1 MLSNEIYIQ
10 QSLELNLFFMR
21 IAKEHAFFM
30 ESAFGSKDQALAQQA
45 EELKNQF
52 TALLSETLCLANG
65 LISPE
70 VLASGELVTRLTL
83 DSEQAS
89 TYYSGILLDNELTRQ
104 ELSLESS
111 PNLLSPSSS
120 IVAQISSLNQRAISA
135 TTVLANYKSHLLQNV
150 LSCQT
155 FTFNYPLL
163 LDHILRE
170 ARFYL
175 KMLTTLQN
183 RQVVD
188 LKRDI
193 IEQEVFWNRIMA
205 EHAYFIRGLLDPTE
219 EELFET
225 AHRYGKQFDNLT
237 KQALT
242 MTEQTTILPKLSQKA
257 YQETK
262 GIRDFKTAG
271 TEGLLQCK
279 IKAIAM
285 PLLGDHVVREANH
298 YLRIL
303 NTFLGRLR

>member
-1 MLSNEIYIQ
+1 MLSSEFYIQ

-30 ESAFGSKDQALAQQA
+30 ESAFGPKDQALAQQA
-45 EELKNQF
+45 EVLKNEFQ
-52 TALLSETLCLANG
+52 TLLAETLCLADG

-70 VLASGELVTRLTL
+70 VLSSGELVTQMTL
-83 DSEQAS
+83 DSERAS
-89 TYYSGILLDNELTRQ
+89 TYYSGILLDNDLTRQ
-104 ELSLESS
+104 ELSLGSS
-111 PNLLSPSSS
+111 PNPLNPSL
-120 IVAQISSLNQRAISA
+120 VDQISSLNQRAISA
-135 TTVLANYKSHLLQNV
+135 TTVLISYKSQLLQNI
-150 LSCQT
+150 LTCRT

-163 LDHILRE
+163 IDHILRE

-183 RQVVD
+183 RETVD

-225 AHRYGKQFDNLT
+225 AHRFGKQFDKLN
-237 KQALT
+237 KQAQT
-242 MTEQTTILPKLSQKA
+242 MTEQTTILPKLSQQA
-257 YQETK
+257 HQATV
-262 GIRDFKTAG
+262 GIRDFKKAG

-279 IKAIAM
+279 IKAIAV

>member
-1 MLSNEIYIQ
+1 MLSNEVYIQ

-21 IAKEHAFFM
+21 IAKEHSFFM
-30 ESAFGSKDQALAQQA
+30 EAAFGPKDQALAQQA

-52 TALLSETLCLANG
+52 TILLSEAVCLANG
-65 LISPE
+65 FISPE
-70 VLASGELVTRLTL
+70 VIASGELVTPLTL
-83 DSEQAS
+83 DSERAS
-89 TYYSGILLDNELTRQ
+89 SYYSGIALDNELTRQ
-104 ELSLESS
+104 ELSLGSS
-111 PNLLSPSSS
+111 PNPLTSPT
-120 IVAQISSLNQRAISA
+120 IIDQISSLNQRAITA
-135 TTVLANYKSHLLQNV
+135 TTLLINYKSQLLQNV
-150 LSCQT
+150 LSCRT

-205 EHAYFIRGLLDPTE
+205 EHAYFIRGFLDPTE

-225 AHRYGKQFDNLT
+225 AHHFGKQFDNLT
-237 KQALT
+237 QQALT
-242 MTEQTTILPKLSQKA
+242 MTEQTTILPKLSQQTRQA
-257 YQETK
+257 TV
-262 GIRDFKTAG
+262 GIRDFKKAG

-279 IKAIAM
+279 IKAIAV

-303 NTFLGRLR
+303 NTFLRRLR